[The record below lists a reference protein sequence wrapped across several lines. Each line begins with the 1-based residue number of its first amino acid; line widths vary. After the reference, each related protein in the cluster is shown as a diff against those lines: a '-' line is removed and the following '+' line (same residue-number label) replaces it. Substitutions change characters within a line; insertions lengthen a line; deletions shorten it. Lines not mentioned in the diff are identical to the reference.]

1 MDNYYETKFLPRK
14 VTQPMKKKGS
24 AGKKPDSRRRQ
35 TQKVPSKR
43 RVFHVQKGK
52 YGMSKLEAYFAKNFL
67 DKFGVRYVYEWEAKD
82 IKRFYDFAVV
92 AISEDSD
99 VVVEEKNG
107 VVSLSQKYN
116 DVRPCLIIEVDGSYY
131 HGDPRVVEE
140 SKLNNM
146 QKQNKIIDEY
156 KNDWCRVHHIPIL
169 RVWEYDIM
177 NNPKLVMNMVKEALN
192 SLDVSERIK
201 IRRKK
206 KFS

>member
-1 MDNYYETKFLPRK
+1 
-14 VTQPMKKKGS
+14 
-24 AGKKPDSRRRQ
+24 
-35 TQKVPSKR
+35 
-43 RVFHVQKGK
+43 
-52 YGMSKLEAYFAKNFL
+52 MSKLEAYFAKNFL

-82 IKRFYDFAVV
+82 IKRFYDFAIV

-156 KNDWCRVHHIPIL
+156 KDDWCRVHHIPIL
-169 RVWEYDIM
+169 RVWEFDIM
-177 NNPKLVMNMVKEALN
+177 NNPKLVMEMVKDALN
-192 SLDVSERIK
+192 RLDASERIK